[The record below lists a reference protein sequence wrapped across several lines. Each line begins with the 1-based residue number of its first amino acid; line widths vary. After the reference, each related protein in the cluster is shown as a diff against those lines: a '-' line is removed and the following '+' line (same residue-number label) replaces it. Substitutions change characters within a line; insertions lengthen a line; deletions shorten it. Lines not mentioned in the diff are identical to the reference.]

1 VYAILAIGE
10 GFTVSGSPDSTA
22 ELRLADWFGRGLHV
36 SADGV
41 ALRIGSREWTYAEL
55 HDVALRLGGAMYAA
69 AGGPPEAVGVLAAR
83 SLECYAGILA
93 GAYAGAA
100 VVPLSPSFPVARTT
114 AMARAAG
121 VRTIVADQQGM
132 RLVPDLASAL
142 PEMAIVQLDPGL
154 TSTAGIRTVV
164 ATEAGA
170 LDTPVGGKPD
180 DVAYVLF
187 TSGSTGRPKGVPV
200 THRNMAHFLRTNL
213 ARYQLVP
220 HDVCS
225 QTFDCTFDLAMFDLF
240 VTWAAGAL
248 VVSTP
253 AQAFWAL
260 PDFVA
265 KHGMT
270 FWFSVP
276 SAISLVQRRGGLSP
290 GSLPTLRWSL
300 FCGEPLTLEDATRW
314 QRAASGSVLENL
326 YGPTELTI
334 ACSVYRWDQGTSPTA
349 CVNGVV
355 PIGLMYPEMSALLI
369 DGEGQVTDLSGEL
382 CVSGPQMFPGYLDR
396 RDDATR
402 FITVSGQRWYRTG
415 DLVRTCGEAGFAYL
429 GRVDHQ
435 VKIRGYRLD
444 MAELEWHARSV
455 TGVDAAVLVTVTDPS
470 SRRLFAWFTGDPG
483 AATRILEKLRVTV
496 PEYMVPHWIKHVPEL
511 PLNANRKIDRGAL
524 AAMAQRLVDGPVAG
538 SNRA

>member
-1 VYAILAIGE
+1 
-10 GFTVSGSPDSTA
+10 VSESPDSTGA
-22 ELRLADWFGRGLHV
+22 PTLADWFGRGLRG
-36 SADGV
+36 SADGL
-41 ALRIGSREWTYAEL
+41 ALRVGSREWTYAEL
-55 HDVALRLGGAMYAA
+55 HDVALRLAGAMHTA
-69 AGGPPEAVGVLAAR
+69 AGGQPEVVGVLAAR

-93 GAYAGAA
+93 GTYAGAA
-100 VVPLSPSFPVARTT
+100 VVPLSPIFPAARTI

-142 PEMAIVQLDPGL
+142 PGMAIVCLEPVPTNASG
-154 TSTAGIRTVV
+154 ARTVA
-164 ATEAGA
+164 ATEGGA
-170 LDTPVGGKPD
+170 LRAPVGGKPD

-200 THRNMAHFLRTNL
+200 THRNMAHFLATNL
-213 ARYQLVP
+213 ARYDLGPQ
-220 HDVCS
+220 DVCS

-240 VTWAAGAL
+240 VTWSAGAT

-265 KHGMT
+265 KHGLT
-270 FWFSVP
+270 LWFSVP

-290 GSLPTLRWSL
+290 GSLPSLRWSL
-300 FCGEPLTLEDATRW
+300 FCGEALTLEDAARW
-314 QRAASGSVLENL
+314 QGAASSSVLENL

-334 ACSVYRWDQGTSPTA
+334 ACSVYRWDQATSPAA
-349 CVNGVV
+349 CVNGIV
-355 PIGLMYPEMSALLI
+355 PIGLMYPGMSALLI
-369 DGEGQVTDLSGEL
+369 DGEGQATDPIGEL
-382 CVSGPQMFPGYLDR
+382 CVSGPQMFPGYLDY
-396 RDDATR
+396 RDDAAR
-402 FITVSGQRWYRTG
+402 FVTVSGQRWYRTG

-444 MAELEWHARSV
+444 LAELEWHARSV
-455 TGVDAAVLVTVTDPS
+455 KGVAAAVLVTVTDPC

-483 AATRILEKLRVTV
+483 AAPRILEKLRVTV
-496 PEYMVPHWIKHVPEL
+496 PEYMVPHWIEHVPEL

-524 AAMAQRLVDGPVAG
+524 AAMAQRLVDVPAAG
-538 SNRA
+538 GTPA